1 MFFKYISREIMC
13 FKLKYFHRWRC
24 EEGLDDLEA
33 RWHPQGRPDLSDCKS
48 EAVSDLE
55 AAARREEAD
64 PEDAAVS
71 RLVHLAAAVDGV
83 RGESTLYGG
92 DLPAAVAILEAAAN
106 RLEYRLQS
114 RSAAAAGRSSPGG
127 GGAVASLVRRVAQ
140 EALRASSAL
149 LSAASAPVWGDLPS
163 AAREGAAR
171 ALRAAVERHGA
182 ILARV
187 VADADA
193 EGEEGREV
201 ELQERTR
208 EIGERRGDN
217 DFACLTRKK
226 GEVRLTC
233 TDGRKGKRRG
243 ETKGGDGSVQGKKI
257 GPSHVNLN
265 WPPPLLPFFPW
276 Q

>member
-1 MFFKYISREIMC
+1 MC
-13 FKLKYFHRWRC
+13 SKLRFYFHRWRC

-92 DLPAAVAILEAAAN
+92 DVPAAVAILEAAAN

-114 RSAAAAGRSSPGG
+114 RSAAAAGRSSSD
-127 GGAVASLVRRVAQ
+127 GAVASLVRRVAQ

-208 EIGERRGDN
+208 EIGE
-217 DFACLTRKK
+217 KK
-226 GEVRLTC
+226 EIMISRV
-233 TDGRKGKRRG
+233 
-243 ETKGGDGSVQGKKI
+243 
-257 GPSHVNLN
+257 
-265 WPPPLLPFFPW
+265 
-276 Q
+276 

>member
-1 MFFKYISREIMC
+1 MKF
-13 FKLKYFHRWRC
+13 YFHRWRC

-48 EAVSDLE
+48 EDVSDLE

-114 RSAAAAGRSSPGG
+114 RSAAAAGRSSSS

-187 VADADA
+187 VADA

-208 EIGERRGDN
+208 EIG
-217 DFACLTRKK
+217 KK
-226 GEVRLTC
+226 
-233 TDGRKGKRRG
+233 KRR
-243 ETKGGDGSVQGKKI
+243 
-257 GPSHVNLN
+257 
-265 WPPPLLPFFPW
+265 
-276 Q
+276 